1 MLSLAF
7 QISSDNKKKKF
18 MENNRLI
25 IKSVLLD
32 SQNVE
37 ELKINKL

>member
-7 QISSDNKKKKF
+7 QISSDNQKKKF